1 MAFSIAELFTAHN
14 QEKFDLYEQFLNNQ
28 MVRVLKTIGYDR
40 HYKSAVGQYLYDQ
53 DGTEYLDLL
62 SGFGV
67 FALGRNHPT
76 VANALKEVLSLDLP
90 NLVQLDVSVLSGLL
104 GKELLKTTPE
114 NINKIFFCNS
124 GTEAVEA
131 AIKFARFTTRRE
143 KIVYCEHG
151 YHGLT
156 LGALS
161 LNGEEIFRTGFGPLI
176 PGCSAVPFNDIS
188 ALEQALSSKDVAAFI
203 IEPIQGKG
211 VNVPDDNYL
220 PEVERLCKKYGTL
233 LVADEVQTGLG
244 RTGKFWA
251 IDHWGVQPDMICM
264 AKALSGGHVPV
275 GAVAMTQKIMDTVYN
290 RMDRAVV
297 HGSTFAK
304 NNLAM
309 AAGLATL
316 HVLVEENLI
325 EKSAVI
331 GNDIIESINAMSAKY
346 EFLKEARGKG
356 MMIAIEFN
364 SPKSLKLKA
373 AWAMLEAA
381 NKGLFCQMITIPLF
395 KDHHILTQVAGHG
408 MNVVKLLPPLVLNQK
423 DCDHIVNSFDKAI
436 ADTHEIPGSIWDLG
450 KNLASHALKGKKAA

>member
-1 MAFSIAELFTAHN
+1 MAFSIAELFNAHN
-14 QEKFDLYEQFLNNQ
+14 QEKFELYEEFLNNQ

-53 DGTEYLDLL
+53 DGSEYLDLL

-67 FALGRNHPT
+67 FALGRNHP
-76 VANALKEVLSLDLP
+76 VIADALKEVLSLDLP

-104 GKELLKTTPE
+104 AKELLKTTPE
-114 NINKIFFCNS
+114 NIDKMFFCNS

-161 LNGEEIFRTGFGPLI
+161 LNGEEIFRAGFGPLI
-176 PGCSAVPFNDIS
+176 PGCSAVPFNDIA

-211 VNVPDDNYL
+211 VNVPDDGYL
-220 PEVERLCKKYGTL
+220 SEVQRLCKKYGTL

-275 GAVAMTQKIMDTVYN
+275 GAVAMTQKIMDSVYN

-316 HVLVEENLI
+316 HVLKEENLI
-325 EKSAVI
+325 ETSALI
-331 GNDIIESINAMSAKY
+331 GNDIIKTINAMSGKY

-395 KDHHILTQVAGHG
+395 KDHRILTQVAGHG

-423 DCDHIVNSFDKAI
+423 DRDHIVNSFEKAI

-450 KNLASHALKGKKAA
+450 KNLASHALKGKKAS